1 MQEVLLTMAPLVS
14 EDIFVNYN
22 PPQRDV
28 HQDHPR
34 VPGIELTQHY
44 WTGMFSCLSIQW
56 VFN

>member
-44 WTGMFSCLSIQW
+44 
-56 VFN
+56 